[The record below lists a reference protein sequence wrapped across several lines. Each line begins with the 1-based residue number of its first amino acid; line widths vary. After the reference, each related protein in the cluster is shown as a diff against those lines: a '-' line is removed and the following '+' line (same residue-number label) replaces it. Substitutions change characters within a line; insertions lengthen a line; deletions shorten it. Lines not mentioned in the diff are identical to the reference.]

1 MARIPISL
9 GYVKKGIEPTGTL
22 KVSKN
27 GTYDVTGYASVEVNV
42 QDVHTFGVQWNYS
55 NSSPALTRI
64 DDAAE
69 FTDPVPAEDLV
80 STGSSPFDG
89 IYPWS
94 EMKRYNILSDGTV
107 IPDTDPSF
115 SQTNNDTVVWIPPFY
130 YKAVKDTAN
139 TTWTWEIS
147 DKAQEGFELHPGS
160 GKYIGRYHT
169 TGSSSAVYTKS
180 GSTPLIRTS
189 QTDFRAY
196 SANKGT
202 GWRMLDLASWSA
214 VQLLYLVEFAN
225 FYSQDKLGTGY
236 DIRSIGEVGG
246 TDSAVYH
253 TIKASN
259 AHNQYRWIEDPSSNV
274 YDWVDG
280 FLGDRTSV
288 YTAANTSYT
297 GTTSDLRSLGFALP
311 SSGAIQGFGYSA
323 NAPWAFIPDTA
334 SGTNYTT
341 YVTDRVDSSTSQYP
355 VAVGGGYYNYAD
367 YGLFG
372 FRANNAASSLG
383 NYYGSRLLKDHD

>member
-27 GTYDVTGYASVEVNV
+27 GTYDVTGYASVVVNV
-42 QDVHTFGVQWNYS
+42 QDVHTFGVQWDYS

-80 STGSSPFDG
+80 STGFSLFDD

-107 IPDTDPSF
+107 IPETDASF
-115 SQTNNDTVVWIPPFY
+115 SQTDNDTVVWIPPFY
-130 YKAVKDTAN
+130 YKAVKDIAN

-169 TGSSSAVYTKS
+169 AGSSSNVYTKS
-180 GSTPLIRTS
+180 GSTPLVNTS
-189 QTDFRAY
+189 QTNFRTY
-196 SANKGT
+196 STNKGT
-202 GWRMLDLASWSA
+202 GWRMLDLATWSA

-225 FYSQDKLGTGY
+225 FKSQDKLGTGY
-236 DIRSIGEVGG
+236 DTGSVGAVGG
-246 TDSAVYH
+246 TDAALYH
-253 TIKASN
+253 TIKASK
-259 AHNQYRWIEDPSSNV
+259 AHNQYRWIEDPYSNV
-274 YDWVDG
+274 LDCVDG
-280 FLGDRTSV
+280 FLGNKTDV

-297 GTTSDLRSLGFALP
+297 GTTSDLQSLGFALP
-311 SSGAIQGFGYSA
+311 SSGAIHGFGYSA

-334 SGTNYTT
+334 SGSDYTT
-341 YVTDRVDSSTSQYP
+341 YVTDGMYSVTSLCP
-355 VAVGGGYYNYAD
+355 VCVGGLNFATASC
-367 YGLFG
+367 GLFY
-372 FRANNAASSLG
+372 FNTNNSASYTSKTL
-383 NYYGSRLLKDHD
+383 GSRLLKDPA